1 MIDTHAHVF
10 SDKFGDGRDEMLN
23 RARNAGVERIYMPN
37 INGDS
42 IDDMLALA
50 AADPI
55 FLRPMLG
62 LHPCYV
68 DESWAEHLAHIEEV
82 LEEVNIAAIGET
94 GLDFYWDTTYASEQK
109 TSLKRHVEWALSK
122 DLPIVLHSRSAIDE
136 TIEMMVEAGP
146 DIRGIFHCFT
156 GTVAQAERIIDMGF
170 KIGIGGIVTFT
181 NSGLDK
187 VVADIPLESIVLET
201 DSPYLAPDPY
211 RRKTN
216 EPSYLPL
223 IAKKISDIHNC
234 TIEEVERVT
243 NENARAVFEK

>member
-10 SDKFGDGRDEMLN
+10 SEKFDEDRDAMLD
-23 RARNAGVERIYMPN
+23 RARSAGVERIYMPN
-37 INGDS
+37 IDGNS
-42 IDDMLALA
+42 VDDMLALA
-50 AADPI
+50 AEDPN

-68 DESWAEHLAHIEEV
+68 DESWVDHLANIEKVLGEV
-82 LEEVNIAAIGET
+82 DIAAIGET
-94 GLDFYWDTTYASEQK
+94 GLDFYWDTTYAAEQK
-109 TSLKRHVEWALSK
+109 KSLERHVEWALSMH
-122 DLPIVLHSRSAIDE
+122 LPIVLHSRSAIDE
-136 TIEMMVEAGP
+136 TIEMMAAGGP

-156 GTVAQAERIIDMGF
+156 GTVAQAEQIIDLGF
-170 KIGIGGIVTFT
+170 KIGIGGIVTFK

-187 VVADIPLESIVLET
+187 VVAEIPLEAIVLET

-223 IAKKISDIHNC
+223 IAKKISELHEC
-234 TIEEVERVT
+234 SVAEVERVT
-243 NENARAVFEK
+243 NENALAVFEK